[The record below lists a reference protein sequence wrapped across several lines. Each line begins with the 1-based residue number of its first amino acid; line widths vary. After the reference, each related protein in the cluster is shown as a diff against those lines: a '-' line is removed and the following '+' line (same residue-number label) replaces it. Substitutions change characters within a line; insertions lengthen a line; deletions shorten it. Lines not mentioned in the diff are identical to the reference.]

1 MIILT
6 SLNPETT
13 QIKIFDKVAIN
24 YLKRNILAVKNI
36 TSYLLINQKIILT
49 RYQMSKIFYST
60 DRESESP
67 FGTYHQV

>member
-49 RYQMSKIFYST
+49 RYQMNKIFYST
-60 DRESESP
+60 
-67 FGTYHQV
+67 YHQV

>member
-1 MIILT
+1 MIIPT
-6 SLNPETT
+6 SLNSETT
-13 QIKIFDKVAIN
+13 QIKIFDKAAMN

-49 RYQMSKIFYST
+49 RYQMNKTFYST
-60 DRESESP
+60 NGESKSP

>member
-36 TSYLLINQKIILT
+36 TSYLLINEKIILT
-49 RYQMSKIFYST
+49 RYQMNKIFYST
-60 DRESESP
+60 
-67 FGTYHQV
+67 YHQV